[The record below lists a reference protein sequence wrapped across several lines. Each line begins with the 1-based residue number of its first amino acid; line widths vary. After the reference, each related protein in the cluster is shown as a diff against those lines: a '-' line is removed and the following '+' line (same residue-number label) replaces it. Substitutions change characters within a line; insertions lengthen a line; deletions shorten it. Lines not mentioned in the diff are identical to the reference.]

1 MKKIQRIVLTCP
13 GIFTEELLGYL
24 DSNYEFIQVGCSIS
38 EEESIEFLK
47 NADMLI
53 MGGNEIISP
62 RVLENTP
69 PDMRFVF
76 AGIQASTAFQG
87 TWEEIRGRVFTTGGG
102 QEAVV
107 QTTLQLLTFLNPVRA
122 QSLMA
127 KNKQIPITR
136 DAILKNQTL
145 LIVGAGAIGKRVM
158 EFAKKIFG
166 EVLYTGG
173 RGEKPDLREAGFIYS
188 SDFAEAFSVAD
199 AASIHLELN
208 PTTEKSITNEHLA
221 KMPANGFLLN
231 NARARIIAPD
241 DLERVLLNRPDMQII
256 FDEFYVN
263 GEEFRNTMNESTPN
277 IYQIIL
283 GFRNFWYTGH
293 TANQGELTKQEYSEG
308 VLRILSQLGYA
319 V

>member
-53 MGGNEIISP
+53 MGGNEIITP
-62 RVLENTP
+62 RVLENIP

-107 QTTLQLLTFLNPVRA
+107 QTTLQQLTFLNPLRLQNV
-122 QSLMA
+122 MA
-127 KNKQIPITR
+127 KNREIPVDR
-136 DAILKNQTL
+136 ESILQSQTL
-145 LIVGAGAIGKRVM
+145 LVVGAGGIGGRVM
-158 EFAKKIFG
+158 KLAKDSFK
-166 EVLYTGG
+166 EVIYAGG
-173 RGEKPDLREAGFIYS
+173 RGENPELREAGFRYIT
-188 SDFAEAFSVAD
+188 DFTEAFGIAD
-199 AASIHLELN
+199 AVSIHLTLI
-208 PTTEKSITNEHLA
+208 PATEKSVAIKQLA
-221 KMPANGFLLN
+221 RMPRNALLIN
-231 NARARIIAPD
+231 NARARIIAPE
-241 DLERVLLNRPDMQII
+241 DLERVLLNRLDMQII

-263 GEEFRNTMNESTPN
+263 GEEFRETMNEVKSN
-277 IYQIIL
+277 IYQRIISL
-283 GFRNFWYTGH
+283 DNFWYTGH

-319 V
+319 T